1 MHAFLS
7 GYTWCIMHSTRFYR
21 VIDKVRF
28 EPEAVYIF
36 ITQQVV
42 DLAQAAYMTRKLNDV
57 ELIMASCE

>member
-1 MHAFLS
+1 
-7 GYTWCIMHSTRFYR
+7 MHSTRFYR

-36 ITQQVV
+36 ITQEVV
-42 DLAQAAYMTRKLNDV
+42 EMVQDAYMTRKINDV